1 MPVRFLLCS
10 GGHAWLDGE
19 GCWHLAPK
27 SIFVS
32 TYHQIRIWLRRQYP
46 VGPEREMRQGKGD
59 HRSFAGA
66 GVRLF
71 PAGQSQSRPPR
82 LRSGGN
88 DHLHAASSAY
98 VCRNCQPVHLVQSAF
113 MKISGSDLH
122 LFRVFESVVRNGG
135 MSAAQMELSLS
146 QPTVSNHLTALEQRL
161 GVKLCERGR
170 RGFSLT
176 DEGRRVYEICT
187 EITGVLEAGSARLSR
202 VRSALAGKVG
212 VGIVDCLTTDPSFR
226 LADAIAELSKAAP
239 EIELDLKIMCPNDIT
254 KAVAEN
260 EIDIGIGGSDIKV
273 ASVQYQII
281 YQEEHAVFC
290 GSAHPLFCRND
301 EMITS
306 EECYGHPWVERGY
319 WYGIR
324 RHRFDTAAN
333 QVAFDIEA
341 QLLMVLSGAYL
352 GVLPIH
358 FARVF
363 EQQGRL
369 RRLPVADEAYSAD
382 IEVATRTGEQAANV
396 TYVRDAIIRAHR
408 MHL

>member
-1 MPVRFLLCS
+1 
-10 GGHAWLDGE
+10 
-19 GCWHLAPK
+19 
-27 SIFVS
+27 
-32 TYHQIRIWLRRQYP
+32 
-46 VGPEREMRQGKGD
+46 
-59 HRSFAGA
+59 
-66 GVRLF
+66 
-71 PAGQSQSRPPR
+71 
-82 LRSGGN
+82 
-88 DHLHAASSAY
+88 
-98 VCRNCQPVHLVQSAF
+98 

-146 QPTVSNHLTALEQRL
+146 QPTISNHLTALEQRL

-176 DEGRRVYEICT
+176 EEGRRVYEISM
-187 EITGVLEAGSARLSR
+187 EITGMLDAGSARLSR

-212 VGIVDCLTTDPSFR
+212 VGIVDCLATDPNFR

-239 EIELDLKIMCPNDIT
+239 EIEMDLKIMRPNDIT

-273 ASVQYQII
+273 ASVQYQIL

-301 EMITS
+301 EIITS
-306 EECYGHPWVERGY
+306 AECYGHPWVERGY

-324 RHRFDTAAN
+324 RHRFDTAAAN
-333 QVAFDIEA
+333 RVAFDIEA

-369 RRLPVADEAYSAD
+369 RRLPIADEAYSAD

-396 TYVRDAIIRAHR
+396 AYVRDAIIRAHR

>member
-1 MPVRFLLCS
+1 MGDL
-10 GGHAWLDGE
+10 
-19 GCWHLAPK
+19 GCFK
-27 SIFVS
+27 G
-32 TYHQIRIWLRRQYP
+32 T
-46 VGPEREMRQGKGD
+46 GPGSQ
-59 HRSFAGA
+59 RSNHG
-66 GVRLF
+66 
-71 PAGQSQSRPPR
+71 
-82 LRSGGN
+82 RS
-88 DHLHAASSAY
+88 L
-98 VCRNCQPVHLVQSAF
+98 NCHSVHLVQSAP

-176 DEGRRVYEICT
+176 EEGRRVYEIST
-187 EITGVLEAGSARLSR
+187 EITGMLEAGSARLSR

-226 LADAIAELSKAAP
+226 LADAITELSKAAP
-239 EIELDLKIMCPNDIT
+239 EVELDLRIMRPNDIT

-273 ASVQYQII
+273 ASVQYQVI

-290 GSAHPLFCRND
+290 GSTHPLFCRND
-301 EMITS
+301 ETITS
-306 EECYGHPWVERGY
+306 AECYGHPWVERGY

-324 RHRFDTAAN
+324 RHGFDAAVAN
-333 QVAFDIEA
+333 RVAFDIEA

-369 RRLPVADEAYSAD
+369 RRLPIADEAYSAD
-382 IEVATRTGEQAANV
+382 IEIATRTGEQAANV
-396 TYVRDAIIRAHR
+396 AYVRDAIIRAHR

>member
-1 MPVRFLLCS
+1 
-10 GGHAWLDGE
+10 
-19 GCWHLAPK
+19 
-27 SIFVS
+27 
-32 TYHQIRIWLRRQYP
+32 
-46 VGPEREMRQGKGD
+46 
-59 HRSFAGA
+59 
-66 GVRLF
+66 
-71 PAGQSQSRPPR
+71 
-82 LRSGGN
+82 
-88 DHLHAASSAY
+88 
-98 VCRNCQPVHLVQSAF
+98 

-176 DEGRRVYEICT
+176 EEGRRVYEIST
-187 EITGVLEAGSARLSR
+187 EITGMLEAGSARLSR

-212 VGIVDCLTTDPSFR
+212 VGIVDCLATDPSFR

-239 EIELDLKIMCPNDIT
+239 EIELDLKIMRPNDIT
-254 KAVAEN
+254 KGVAEN

-273 ASVQYQII
+273 ASVQYQVL
-281 YQEEHAVFC
+281 YHEEHAVFC
-290 GSAHPLFCRND
+290 GSSHPLFRRND
-301 EMITS
+301 ETITS
-306 EECYGHPWVERGY
+306 AECYGHPWVERGY

-324 RHRFDTAAN
+324 RHRFDTAASN
-333 QVAFDIEA
+333 RVTFDIEA

-369 RRLPVADEAYSAD
+369 RRLPIADEAYSAD
-382 IEVATRTGEQAANV
+382 IEVAMRTGEQAANV
-396 TYVRDAIIRAHR
+396 AYVRDAIIRVHR

>member
-1 MPVRFLLCS
+1 M
-10 GGHAWLDGE
+10 
-19 GCWHLAPK
+19 
-27 SIFVS
+27 
-32 TYHQIRIWLRRQYP
+32 
-46 VGPEREMRQGKGD
+46 
-59 HRSFAGA
+59 
-66 GVRLF
+66 
-71 PAGQSQSRPPR
+71 
-82 LRSGGN
+82 
-88 DHLHAASSAY
+88 
-98 VCRNCQPVHLVQSAF
+98 HLVQSAF

-146 QPTVSNHLTALEQRL
+146 QPTISNHLTALEQRL

-176 DEGRRVYEICT
+176 EEGRRVYEIST
-187 EITGVLEAGSARLSR
+187 EITGMLEAGSAQLSR

-212 VGIVDCLTTDPSFR
+212 VGTVDCLATDPSFR

-239 EIELDLKIMCPNDIT
+239 EIELDLKIMRPNDIT

-273 ASVQYQII
+273 ASVQYQMI

-301 EMITS
+301 ETITS
-306 EECYGHPWVERGY
+306 AECYTHSWVERGY

-324 RHRFDTAAN
+324 RHRFDSVAAN
-333 QVAFDIEA
+333 RVALDIEA

-369 RRLPVADEAYSAD
+369 RRLPIADKAYSAD

-396 TYVRDAIIRAHR
+396 TYVRDAIVRAHQ